1 MATYV
6 SVYSRGVHSMTMKRL
21 LSVLSSAGMLA
32 FCGGLLLLVAFQVG
46 AQDKPKSEVI
56 QATARGQQR
65 ASGKMFHISINIASY
80 STPADQKILID
91 AFNTGGHDLLG
102 KTLSKMPPKGRVA
115 ITGTVGYQI
124 AYIRTF
130 PTETGR
136 RIRLIT
142 DRPIQFTEAYNSGRS
157 TDYDLSAIEI
167 NLNTADPKKS
177 DGSLIVG
184 GKFKVDKD
192 QQLTFESFGSGPW
205 SLVNIMER

>member
-1 MATYV
+1 MIV
-6 SVYSRGVHSMTMKRL
+6 KRF
-21 LSVLSSAGMLA
+21 LSILSLAGMLV
-32 FCGGLLLLVAFQVG
+32 FCCGLLLLATLKAG
-46 AQDKPKSEVI
+46 AQDKPKNEVI

-65 ASGKMFHISINIASY
+65 AAGKMFHITMTIDSY

-91 AFNTGGHDLLG
+91 AFNTGGHDLFV
-102 KTLSKMPPKGRVA
+102 KTLSKMAPKGRVA

-167 NLNTADPKKS
+167 NLNTSDPKKS
-177 DGSLIVG
+177 DGSLIVA

-192 QQLTFESFGSGPW
+192 QQVVFESFGSGPW

>member
-1 MATYV
+1 MYP
-6 SVYSRGVHSMTMKRL
+6 RGVNSMIMKRP
-21 LSVLSSAGMLA
+21 LSVLSLAGMLA
-32 FCGGLLLLVAFQVG
+32 FCCGLLMLAAFKAG

-65 ASGKMFHISINIASY
+65 ASGKMFHITINIASY

-91 AFNTGGHDLLG
+91 AFNTGGHDLLA
-102 KTLSKMPPKGRVA
+102 KTLSKMSPRGRVA

-142 DRPIQFTEAYNSGRS
+142 DRPIQFAEAYNSGRS

-167 NLNTADPKKS
+167 NINADPKKS
-177 DGSLIVG
+177 DGSLIIG
-184 GKFKVDKD
+184 GKFKVEKD

>member
-1 MATYV
+1 
-6 SVYSRGVHSMTMKRL
+6 MTMRRF
-21 LSVLSSAGMLA
+21 LSVLSLPGMLA
-32 FCGGLLLLVAFQVG
+32 FSCGLLLLATFKAG
-46 AQDKPKSEVI
+46 AQDKPKHEVI
-56 QATARGQQR
+56 QATARGQLR
-65 ASGKMFHISINIASY
+65 ASGKMFHVTINIDSY

-91 AFNTGGHDLLG
+91 AFNTGGHDLLA
-102 KTLSKMPPKGRVA
+102 KTLSKMSPKGRVA

-130 PTETGR
+130 PTDTGR

-142 DRPIQFTEAYNSGRS
+142 DRPIQFAEAYNNGRS

-167 NLNTADPKKS
+167 NLNAADQKKS

>member
-1 MATYV
+1 MI
-6 SVYSRGVHSMTMKRL
+6 MKRL
-21 LSVLSSAGMLA
+21 LSVLSLAGMLA
-32 FCGGLLLLVAFQVG
+32 FCCGLFLLATFKAG
-46 AQDKPKSEVI
+46 AQDKPKNEVI

-65 ASGKMFHISINIASY
+65 ASGKMFQVSINIDSY
-80 STPADQKILID
+80 STPADQKVLID
-91 AFNTGGHDLLG
+91 AFNTGGHDLLV

-124 AYIRTF
+124 AYIRSF
-130 PTETGR
+130 PAENGR

-167 NLNTADPKKS
+167 NINADPKKS
-177 DGSLIVG
+177 DGSLIIG
-184 GKFKVDKD
+184 GKFKVEKD